1 LIDALKVDGV
11 DIVFCLAGESFFLP
25 AIDALYEARN
35 ALRTM
40 VSRHGAAAANMAE
53 AFGKLTGKPGL
64 CFVTRAS

>member
-1 LIDALKVDGV
+1 
-11 DIVFCLAGESFFLP
+11 
-25 AIDALYEARN
+25 
-35 ALRTM
+35 M